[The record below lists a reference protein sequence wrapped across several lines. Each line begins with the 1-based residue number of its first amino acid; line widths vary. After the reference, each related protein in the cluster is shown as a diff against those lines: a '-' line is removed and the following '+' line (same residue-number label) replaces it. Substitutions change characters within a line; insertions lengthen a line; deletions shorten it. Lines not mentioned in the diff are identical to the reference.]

1 MLEISK
7 YRSELDGIVDSLRLD
22 KSEIL
27 MFALTDMRE
36 ECVRGASALFLTKD
50 ELYVINGTFTVDLD
64 TSRSVGKK
72 GTVAFIKDCTSV
84 YKVNDLEKLK
94 LESYIS
100 GAVLSAEYNSE
111 STPIVFLTNTV
122 KDELRLFIKYFGM
135 FKEKGEI
142 TVNEEDFKNDRFCP
156 KCGNRYPDANRA
168 VCPHC
173 MDRKKLFFR
182 LYDFTKGYRGYIVI
196 VILTLIATSAL
207 AVISPYISASFLYNK
222 VLEEGGEFY
231 GRIALVV
238 TLVVLTTVLS
248 MLVNTISGI
257 ATARVSG
264 KVIYSLKKTIF
275 QAIGRLS
282 MSFFTSRQT
291 GGLMSQINNDAN
303 SIYWLFVDGVPY
315 FLINIIQVIA
325 VAIIMLCLNA
335 PLALY
340 SIITLPLFLYLLTKV
355 QAKQR
360 TLHFKRY
367 SSNRAMN
374 AALSDSLSGVRVVK
388 AFARE
393 DIESER
399 FNTRSRS
406 LAFSLRK
413 LSYFNNSVLPAVN
426 IIMYFS
432 NIIVWGVGGWMI
444 MAGTGD
450 MDYGTLVTFLSY
462 VGMMTSPLF
471 LFANMSH
478 SLSECTNAMQRLFE
492 IADTEPEVK
501 EDEDPIRLENPQG
514 KVEFRNVE
522 FSYTKERKIIDGIS
536 FEIEPGGTIGIV
548 GHTGAGKSTLANL
561 LIRLYDVTDG
571 EILIDGINVK
581 HLAFEDLR
589 KNVSIVSQETYLFVG
604 SILENI
610 RYANPEATYD
620 DVISAAKIAGA
631 HDFIVKLPDA
641 YETKIGFGYQDLSGG
656 ERQRISIARAILKD
670 PKILIM
676 DEATAAM
683 DTETERRIQYA
694 LGLLTKGRT
703 TIMIAHRLSTLRDA
717 DKLIVIENGKMPE
730 FGTHK
735 ELLKQKGVY
744 FKLYKLQMEALK
756 NIGIEAD

>member
-7 YRSELDGIVDSLRLD
+7 YRQELDCLIDSLKLD
-22 KSEIL
+22 KNEIL
-27 MFALTDMRE
+27 MYALTDMRD
-36 ECVRGASALFLTKD
+36 ECIRGASVLFLTKD
-50 ELYVINGTFTVDLD
+50 ELYITNGTFTVNTDM
-64 TSRSVGKK
+64 SRPLGKK
-72 GTVAFIKDCTSV
+72 GDVTFVSERTSV
-84 YKVNDLEKLK
+84 YKVNSLEKLK

-100 GAVLSAEYNSE
+100 GALLSAEYESE
-111 STPIVFLTNTV
+111 AMPIAFLSNTV

-142 TVNEEDFKNDRFCP
+142 TPDENDFKNDRFCP
-156 KCGNRYPDANRA
+156 KCGNRYPDAARA

-196 VILTLIATSAL
+196 VLITLVLTSAL
-207 AVISPYISASFLYNK
+207 AVISPYISASFLYNE
-222 VLEEGGEFY
+222 VIEEGGRFY
-231 GRIALVV
+231 GRVLFVV
-238 TLVVLTTVLS
+238 TLVVLSTVLT
-248 MLVNTISGI
+248 MLVSTVTGI

-275 QAIGRLS
+275 QSIGRLS

-315 FLINIIQVIA
+315 FLINVIQVIA
-325 VAIIMLCLNA
+325 VSIIMLCLNA

-340 SIITLPLFLYLLTKV
+340 SIITLPIFLYLLSKV
-355 QAKQR
+355 QTKQR

-367 SSNRAMN
+367 SNNRAMN

-399 FNTRSRS
+399 FNERSKS
-406 LAFSLRK
+406 LAMSLRK

-426 IIMYFS
+426 IVMYFS
-432 NIIVWGVGGWMI
+432 NIIVWGVGGWMV
-444 MAGTGD
+444 MAGTGN

-471 LFANMSH
+471 SFVNMSH

-492 IADTEPEVK
+492 IADTEPDVK
-501 EDEDPIRLENPQG
+501 EDENPIRLENPKG

-641 YETKIGFGYQDLSGG
+641 YETKIGFGYKDLSGG

-744 FKLYKLQMEALK
+744 HKLYKLQMEALK

>member
-7 YRSELDGIVDSLRLD
+7 YRQELDGIIEDLKLD
-22 KSEIL
+22 KSDIL
-27 MFALTDMRE
+27 LYAVTDMRG
-36 ECVRGASALFLTKD
+36 ECIRGNSVLFLTND
-50 ELYVINGTFTVDLD
+50 ELYVLNGTFALD
-64 TSRSVGKK
+64 TDISKPAGKRGRLFFSREET
-72 GTVAFIKDCTSV
+72 TVYNVKSLD
-84 YKVNDLEKLK
+84 KLK

-100 GAVLSAEYNSE
+100 GAVIVGEYNSE
-111 STPIVFLTNTV
+111 TLPVVFLTNTA
-122 KDELRLFIKYFGM
+122 KDEMRLFVKYFNM
-135 FKEKGEI
+135 FKESGEI
-142 TVNEEDFKNDRFCP
+142 TPNEDDFKNERFCP
-156 KCGNRYPDANRA
+156 KCGNRYPDASRA

-196 VILTLIATSAL
+196 VLLTLVATSAL
-207 AVISPYISASFLYNK
+207 AVVSPYISASFLYNK
-222 VLEEGGEFY
+222 VLEEGGAFY
-231 GRIALVV
+231 GNIALVV
-238 TLVVLTTVLS
+238 TLVVLTTVLTMFVS
-248 MLVNTISGI
+248 TVTGV

-275 QAIGRLS
+275 SAIGKLS

-291 GGLMSQINNDAN
+291 GGLMAQINSDAN

-315 FLINIIQVIA
+315 FLINVIQVIA
-325 VAIIMLCLNA
+325 VVVIMLCLNA

-340 SIITLPLFLYLLTKV
+340 SIITLPLFLYLLGKV
-355 QAKQR
+355 QAKLR

-374 AALSDSLSGVRVVK
+374 ATLSDSLSGVRVVK

-393 DIESER
+393 DIESQR
-399 FNTRSRS
+399 FNERSKS
-406 LAFSLRK
+406 LAMSLRR
-413 LSYFNNSVLPAVN
+413 LSYFNNSVMPAVN
-426 IIMYFS
+426 IVMYFS
-432 NIIVWGVGGWMI
+432 NIIVWGVGGWMV

-471 LFANMSH
+471 SFVNMSH

-492 IADTEPEVK
+492 IADTEPDVK
-501 EDEDPIRLENPQG
+501 EDENPIRLENPEG
-514 KVEFRNVE
+514 RVEFKNVE

-589 KNVSIVSQETYLFVG
+589 RNVSIVSQETYLFVG

-641 YETKIGFGYQDLSGG
+641 YETKIGFGYKDLSGG

-730 FGTHK
+730 FGTHT